1 MREAQ
6 LLKQVLDGGV
16 PVRSLRNA
24 DEIAS
29 VRLTKAGFIEERDGV
44 LHATSWLTYN
54 LGLTHRRPRPRQP
67 LG

>member
-44 LHATSWLTYN
+44 LHATSWLT
-54 LGLTHRRPRPRQP
+54 
-67 LG
+67 